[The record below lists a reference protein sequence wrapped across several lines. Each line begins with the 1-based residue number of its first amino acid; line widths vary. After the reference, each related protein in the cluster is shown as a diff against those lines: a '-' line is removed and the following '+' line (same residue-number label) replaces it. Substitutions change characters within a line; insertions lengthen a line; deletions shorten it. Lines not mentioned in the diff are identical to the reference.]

1 MPENWGRVKDNSSQ
15 DFNRAVNQAISRMR
29 MKGGRLP
36 HPAVVAEAL
45 QRRSDFQL
53 RLADR
58 ITAFAGSM
66 PFVTLHVLLFTVW
79 MVLLERNPW
88 PLLTLV
94 VSLESI
100 FLTAFV
106 MIGQNRQAAFQQ
118 IKAAHDF
125 EAQELELR
133 TNTELTH
140 EVHRLTAEL
149 HHRFIGDQQP
159 GPPSSSESPQSHT
172 ILSKE
177 DCNEFTDRQ

>member
-1 MPENWGRVKDNSSQ
+1 
-15 DFNRAVNQAISRMR
+15 
-29 MKGGRLP
+29 
-36 HPAVVAEAL
+36 
-45 QRRSDFQL
+45 
-53 RLADR
+53 
-58 ITAFAGSM
+58 M
-66 PFVTLHVLLFTVW
+66 PFVTLHALLFTVW
-79 MVLLERNPW
+79 MVFFERNPW

-125 EAQELELR
+125 DAQELELR
-133 TNTELTH
+133 ANTELTH

-149 HHRFIGDQQP
+149 HHRFIDDDPQRD
-159 GPPSSSESPQSHT
+159 PPSSAAAPHSRT
-172 ILSKE
+172 IQIKE